1 MALNL
6 STLTSSA
13 TSGDVLAE
21 ALTTADFLENVPV
34 LRNLARG
41 SQKGG
46 DAKQDVAL
54 NQPKAL
60 PLIKNPQ
67 GNLGGYLYI
76 PNASGNYATGP
87 SVTIGSNETWE
98 AEVDMVITQYGTSS
112 PFKYVIPFG
121 TQGGWNSGIGFWIDH
136 NAHVVAWSK
145 GRYVNT
151 ASSITLNT
159 PFNIKYGF
167 DGTNVFYKINDV
179 VKGSVTGQN
188 QSGVV
193 TAALQI
199 NQQTSNRVGNYAI
212 QKAKLTVNNA
222 VVFDCDFNGSTSIRH
237 GDTKFN
243 CVGGP
248 VSLIRAGQDPL
259 TVVKKDILRF
269 DGVNDGLQGLF
280 ANNINSGCMFAAFS
294 VLGDGGESYGRVFS
308 TSLSTSGNDYAGA
321 GAAFS
326 IRNSDTA
333 NLSTIASAGTVNIQY
348 GMFDDSNRDIL
359 HVVKIE
365 NELQTAKVNNASFL
379 SSNRTTA
386 INSDEFNIG
395 FENNTGSSA
404 CIDLLFLA
412 VFPASITDAQADD
425 VREYIR
431 GKTQVYDLPTPIK
444 NDYSVAFDGID
455 DYMNTTLPVLGNTH
469 TLSAWFKTTASYG
482 GAGSEGTLISYIS
495 IGGGGDDS
503 VLSVITNKVGWSD
516 FVDDN
521 QFGTSTV
528 NDGNWHHAVAV
539 VTATTQK
546 IFVDG
551 VLETTTSNAY
561 SAGTSF
567 SHFALGRRANAP
579 QRFFNGNIDE
589 VAIWDSALTANEV
602 KSIYND
608 GKPVDLSGQPE
619 LYSSAN
625 NLMAWWR
632 MGDDGLGKAVPD
644 QTNLTVGSDVV
655 VNGDFSSSSGWNLG
669 GSDTIT
675 GGKLV
680 LVNSGGLRY
689 RSVDLVDGQVYECK
703 VTVSNYTSGSF
714 RFYLNGGQGTN
725 IASNGEHI
733 QYITAGTANNLFGF
747 NPAAASASLDN
758 FSVTPINGY
767 AGSLHNGPT
776 FQTTTP

>member
-60 PLIKNPQ
+60 PLIKNPA
-67 GNLGGYLYI
+67 GDLGGYLYI
-76 PNASGNYATGP
+76 PDVGGNYAEGP
-87 SVTIGSNETWE
+87 SVTIGANETWE
-98 AEVDMVITQYGTSS
+98 AEVDMVITQISNYI
-112 PFKYVIPFG
+112 KPFG
-121 TQGGWNSGIGFWIDH
+121 GGVWTSGFGLAIRDNGG
-136 NAHVVAWSK
+136 AYVWSK
-145 GRYVNT
+145 TIIGD
-151 ASSITLNT
+151 SSNLGITLGT
-159 PFNIKYGF
+159 CFNIKYGF
-167 DGTNVFYKINDV
+167 DGTQLFVEKDGTRQNLITPSSQVATT
-179 VKGSVTGQN
+179 SV
-188 QSGVV
+188 
-193 TAALQI
+193 LQL
-199 NQQTSNRVGNYAI
+199 NQQTLDHSGNYAI

-404 CIDLLFLA
+404 CIDLEFLA

-425 VREYIR
+425 VGEYIR

-528 NDGNWHHAVAV
+528 NYGNWHHAVAV

-589 VAIWDSALTANEV
+589 VAIWNSELSATDVTA
-602 KSIYND
+602 IYN
-608 GKPVDLSGQPE
+608 GGRPVNLNANTNGYDN
-619 LYSSAN
+619 SST
-625 NLMAWWR
+625 LVAWWR
-632 MGDDGLGKAVPD
+632 MGDDGLGNAVPD

-689 RSVDLVDGQVYECK
+689 RSLDLVDGQVYECK

-767 AGSLHNGPT
+767 AGSLHNCPT
-776 FQTTTP
+776 FQTNTP